1 MVNVSG
7 TGWMPQE
14 AGRSLFFKSARPR
27 LLLCAF
33 AEQPVVG
40 VLNTLEV
47 KTRHA
52 AGACLRIR
60 QDGEDLFDGDIPP
73 NAEIGIVPLTPADI
87 VVSLTLEP
95 RRASMAAPARVVHN
109 FRVRP
114 QVVAPVFSKIDVARQ
129 GFVGDSLPVVWEAQ
143 AATSVTLQIEDGDER
158 ADHAGTSTG
167 VFMLRPTRPGPIL
180 LRLVAQGPFAATVQT
195 RTVHVAA
202 PVPRIEIE
210 RPVQCGNPG
219 TAVTFHWR
227 IRGAR
232 EAIIEAPMRGETY
245 GVALDGGMVVD
256 IEPTEEEFHLVA
268 IGLDGRRHTERFST
282 IPRMIGSLDEP

>member
-1 MVNVSG
+1 MVNVSA
-7 TGWMPQE
+7 TGWTPQE
-14 AGRSLFFKSARPR
+14 AGRSLHFGRTRPR

-40 VLNTLEV
+40 VLNMLQV

-52 AGACLRIR
+52 EGASLHIR
-60 QDGEDLFDGDIPP
+60 QDGEELFDGDIPP
-73 NAEIGIVPLTPADI
+73 HAEIGIVPLTPAEL

-95 RRASMAAPARVVHN
+95 GRVVHN
-109 FRVRP
+109 FRIRP
-114 QVVAPVFSKIDVARQ
+114 QVVAPEFSKIDVARQ
-129 GFVGDSLPVVWEAQ
+129 VFVGDSLPVVWEAP

-158 ADHAGTSTG
+158 SEHAGTSAG
-167 VFMLRPTRPGPIL
+167 VFMLRPTRTGPIL
-180 LRLVAQGPFAATVQT
+180 LRLVAQGPFATTVQT
-195 RTVHVAA
+195 RTVQVAA

-210 RPVQCGNPG
+210 RPVQWGNPG

-227 IRGAR
+227 VSGAR
-232 EAIIEAPMRGETY
+232 EAFIEAPVRGETY

-268 IGLDGRRHTERFST
+268 IGLDGRRYTERFST
-282 IPRMIGSLDEP
+282 IPRVIGSLDEP

>member
-1 MVNVSG
+1 MVNVSA
-7 TGWMPQE
+7 TGWTPQD
-14 AGRSLFFKSARPR
+14 AGRSLHFGRARPR

-40 VLNTLEV
+40 VLNTLQV

-52 AGACLRIR
+52 EGASLRIR

-73 NAEIGIVPLTPADI
+73 HAEIGIVPLTPAEL

-95 RRASMAAPARVVHN
+95 GRVVHN
-109 FRVRP
+109 FRIRP
-114 QVVAPVFSKIDVARQ
+114 QVVAPEFSKIDVARQ
-129 GFVGDSLPVVWEAQ
+129 GFVGDSLPVVWEAPS
-143 AATSVTLQIEDGDER
+143 ATSVTLQIEDGDER
-158 ADHAGTSTG
+158 SEHAGTSAG
-167 VFMLRPTRPGPIL
+167 VFMLRPTRTGPIL
-180 LRLVAQGPFAATVQT
+180 LRLVAQGPFATTVQT
-195 RTVHVAA
+195 RTVQVVA

-210 RPVQCGNPG
+210 RPVQWGNPG

-227 IRGAR
+227 VSGAR
-232 EAIIEAPMRGETY
+232 EAFIEAPVRGETY

-268 IGLDGRRHTERFST
+268 IGVDGRRYTERFST
-282 IPRMIGSLDEP
+282 IPRVIGSLDEP

>member
-1 MVNVSG
+1 MVNVSA
-7 TGWMPQE
+7 TGWTPQD
-14 AGRSLFFKSARPR
+14 AGRSLHLGQARPR

-40 VLNTLEV
+40 VLNTLQV

-52 AGACLRIR
+52 AGASLRVR
-60 QDGEDLFDGDIPP
+60 QDGDDLFDGDIPP
-73 NAEIGIVPLTPADI
+73 NAEIGIVPLTPAEL

-95 RRASMAAPARVVHN
+95 GRVIHN

-114 QVVAPVFSKIDVARQ
+114 QVAAPVFSKIDVARRVY
-129 GFVGDSLPVVWEAQ
+129 VGDSLPVVWEAQ

-158 ADHAGTSTG
+158 SEHAGTSAG
-167 VFMLRPTRPGPIL
+167 VFMLRPTRTGPIL
-180 LRLVAQGPFAATVQT
+180 LRLVAQGPFATTVQT
-195 RTVHVAA
+195 RTVQVAA

-210 RPVQCGNPG
+210 RPVQWGNPG

-227 IRGAR
+227 ISGAR
-232 EAIIEAPMRGETY
+232 DAFIEAPLRGETH

-268 IGLDGRRHTERFST
+268 VGLDGRRYTERFST
-282 IPRMIGSLDEP
+282 IPRVIGSLDEP

>member
-1 MVNVSG
+1 MVNVSA
-7 TGWMPQE
+7 TGWTPQE
-14 AGRSLFFKSARPR
+14 AGRSLHFGRTRPR

-40 VLNTLEV
+40 VLNTLQV

-52 AGACLRIR
+52 EGASLRIR
-60 QDGEDLFDGDIPP
+60 QDGEELFDGDIPP
-73 NAEIGIVPLTPADI
+73 HAEIGIVPLTPAEL

-95 RRASMAAPARVVHN
+95 GRVVHN
-109 FRVRP
+109 FRIRP
-114 QVVAPVFSKIDVARQ
+114 QVVAPEFSKIDVARQ
-129 GFVGDSLPVVWEAQ
+129 VFVGDSLPVVWEAQ

-158 ADHAGTSTG
+158 SEHAGTSAG

-180 LRLVAQGPFAATVQT
+180 LRLVAQGPFATTVQT
-195 RTVHVAA
+195 RTVQVVA

-210 RPVQCGNPG
+210 RPVQWGNPG

-227 IRGAR
+227 VSGAR
-232 EAIIEAPMRGETY
+232 EAFIEAPVRGETY

-256 IEPTEEEFHLVA
+256 IEPTEEEFHLIA
-268 IGLDGRRHTERFST
+268 IGLDGRRYTERFST
-282 IPRMIGSLDEP
+282 IPRVIGSLDEP